1 TEEGGPYYEE
11 PISESEAIKKGEE
24 IATKLAKDVREIEG
38 LEEVPLMI
46 ALYQEESISSQVP
59 GNFIKKVNV
68 KEGSNE
74 LGKWEDLKEDYIDDH
89 EKVNKFGTGVGD
101 YFPNYVGI
109 IGEGLYVDDNL
120 TDLKI
125 NIPIEF
131 YGKNEIIGFTQYIYG
146 LADKTFSKNH
156 NLEIKVTS

>member
-1 TEEGGPYYEE
+1 TEEGGPYSED
-11 PISESEAIKKGEE
+11 PVSESEAIQKGEA
-24 IATKLAKDVREIEG
+24 IATKHAKDVRQIEG

-46 ALYQEESISSQVP
+46 ALYQEDSISSQVH
-59 GNFIKKVNV
+59 GNCIQKVND
-68 KEGSNE
+68 KDRSND
-74 LGKWEDLKEDYIDDH
+74 LGKWEDLKEEYVLFPSSESKEDYIDDY

-125 NIPIEF
+125 NIPI
-131 YGKNEIIGFTQYIYG
+131 
-146 LADKTFSKNH
+146 
-156 NLEIKVTS
+156 

>member
-1 TEEGGPYYEE
+1 MY
-11 PISESEAIKKGEE
+11 
-24 IATKLAKDVREIEG
+24 
-38 LEEVPLMI
+38 
-46 ALYQEESISSQVP
+46 QVP
-59 GNFIKKVNV
+59 GNYIKKVNV

-74 LGKWEDLKEDYIDDH
+74 LGKWEDLKEEYVLFPSSESKEDYIDDH

-125 NIPIEF
+125 NIRSEEHTSELQSR
-131 YGKNEIIGFTQYIYG
+131 GHLVCRLLLEKKNT
-146 LADKTFSKNH
+146 
-156 NLEIKVTS
+156 